1 MSAECSRFISLDDG
15 DLLDSDEGVD
25 KHYADWANLAEGD
38 RDALLWDPGTVLD
51 EKGLVEE
58 GTSCGRPSQVAS
70 EEIAVHNIQS
80 GLGHPEG
87 GIEVVEIPWGLPFAP
102 CPTTV
107 VGDTGP
113 EGW

>member
-1 MSAECSRFISLDDG
+1 M
-15 DLLDSDEGVD
+15 D
-25 KHYADWANLAEGD
+25 KHYADWANLGQED
-38 RDALLWDPGTVLD
+38 KDVLPSDPDTVLD
-51 EKGLVEE
+51 GMGLEE
-58 GTSCGRPSQVAS
+58 GTSCGRPSQGAS
-70 EEIAVHNIQS
+70 EEIAAHNIQP

-113 EGW
+113 EEW